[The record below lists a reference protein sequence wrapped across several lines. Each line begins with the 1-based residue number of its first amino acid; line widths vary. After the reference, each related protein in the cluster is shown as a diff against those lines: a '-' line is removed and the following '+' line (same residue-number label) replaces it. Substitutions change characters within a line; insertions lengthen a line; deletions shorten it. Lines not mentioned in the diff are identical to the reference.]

1 MKKLI
6 LGITVPQSKIFL
18 YGQISYLSR
27 KGYHVYLM
35 TAYDDAIEN
44 FCNKEGCTYLRVNTV
59 RDVSFLK
66 DIAALLRILLYFIKI
81 RPDIVNVGT
90 PKMGLLG
97 IVAAKLTLVRN
108 RIFTCHGLISE
119 KKLGLYGDT
128 FLKLIDRLP
137 GVLATKII
145 CVSPSI
151 KEVREKLFKETKC
164 IVINKGSCNGFD
176 LSRFSQ
182 NNVSDNE
189 KQNLKH
195 KLSITDSFIF
205 GFVGR
210 LVDEKGIRELYDA
223 FSCLYNENGK
233 IRLLVIGGVELASF
247 KDKSLLDKMKNH
259 PGILLVGIQYNIPLY
274 LSIMNVFVLP
284 TWREGFGNVLVEA
297 AAMGVPVIST
307 LVTGCKD
314 AVSDGYNGILVPA
327 RNVEELRQKML
338 LLYNNNELRN
348 KLGTNGLDWAKNFR
362 NEVIWQG
369 LEQVYESL

>member
-6 LGITVPQSKIFL
+6 LGITVPGSKIFL
-18 YGQISYLSR
+18 LGQIHYFSQ

-35 TAYDDAIEN
+35 SAYDDEIEN

-59 RDVSFLK
+59 RDVSFFK

-90 PKMGLLG
+90 PKMGMLG
-97 IVAAKLTLVRN
+97 MVAAKLALVKN

-119 KKLGLYGDT
+119 KKVGLYSYN
-128 FLKLIDRLP
+128 FLKLIDSVP
-137 GVLATKII
+137 GILATKIV

-151 KEVREKLFKETKC
+151 KEAREKLFKETKC

-176 LSRFSQ
+176 LSRFSP
-182 NNVSDNE
+182 NNISDNE

-195 KLSITDSFIF
+195 ELLIADNFVF

-210 LVDEKGIRELYDA
+210 LVDEKGIQELYDA
-223 FSCLYNENGK
+223 FSCLYKENDK
-233 IRLLVIGGVELASF
+233 IRLLIIGESELAYV

-259 PGILLVGIQYNIPLY
+259 PGILLAGIQYNIPLY
-274 LSIMNVFVLP
+274 LSIMDVFVLP

-297 AAMGVPVIST
+297 AAMGIPVIST

-314 AVSDGYNGILVPA
+314 AVSDGYNGILVSA
-327 RNVEELRQKML
+327 RNVEELCQKML

-348 KLGTNGLDWAKNFR
+348 KLGTNGLDWAKNFH

-369 LEQVYESL
+369 LEQLYEGL

>member
-1 MKKLI
+1 
-6 LGITVPQSKIFL
+6 
-18 YGQISYLSR
+18 
-27 KGYHVYLM
+27 M
-35 TAYDDAIEN
+35 TAYDDEIEN
-44 FCNKEGCTYLRVNTV
+44 FCNKEGCVYLRVNTV
-59 RDVSFLK
+59 RDVSILK
-66 DIAALLRILLYFIKI
+66 DIAALLRILFYFITI

-97 IVAAKLTLVRN
+97 MVAAKLTLVKN

-119 KKLGLYGDT
+119 KKGGLYGYN
-128 FLKLIDRLP
+128 FLKLIDKLP
-137 GVLATKII
+137 GLLATKII

-176 LSRFSQ
+176 LSRFSP
-182 NNVSDNE
+182 NNISDNE

-195 KLSITDSFIF
+195 ELSIVDNFIF

-210 LVDEKGIRELYDA
+210 LVDEKGIQELYDA
-223 FSCLYNENGK
+223 FSCLYNENDNIK
-233 IRLLVIGGVELASF
+233 LLIVGGVELASV

-259 PGILLVGIQYNIPLY
+259 PGILLVGVQSNIPLY
-274 LSIMNVFVLP
+274 LSIMDIFVLP

-297 AAMGVPVIST
+297 AAMGIPVIST

-327 RNVEELRQKML
+327 KNVEELRRKML
-338 LLYNNNELRN
+338 LLYNDNVLRN
-348 KLGTNGLDWAKNFR
+348 KLGAN
-362 NEVIWQG
+362 
-369 LEQVYESL
+369 